1 MTWLRSSKRLRRLRS
16 ERKGEMPALSVVRQM
31 FEAGRRRRRDRK
43 CGMTWLRTCQCRKA
57 DGHASSMA
65 KCAGVLS
72 QAYSALLHAA
82 VKCGETD
89 LAVDVYGQM
98 KGEGMPRERAIH
110 VTMIEM
116 FVKLGRVSDALAAL
130 GELHAIGEP
139 PDTHLYN
146 LVLVAATK
154 LGQPRFALTVYHR
167 CRIPHTLA
175 QPSVLWFERFLIEC
189 GAILQHDS
197 SECAAELTACP
208 SMLRLNIGVQR

>member
-1 MTWLRSSKRLRRLRS
+1 MT
-16 ERKGEMPALSVVRQM
+16 V
-31 FEAGRRRRRDRK
+31 
-43 CGMTWLRTCQCRKA
+43 
-57 DGHASSMA
+57 
-65 KCAGVLS
+65 

-130 GELHAIGEP
+130 GELHAIGDP

-167 CRIPHTLA
+167 CRTPLMLA
-175 QPSVLWFERFLIEC
+175 QPSVLRFGERFLLEC
-189 GAILQHDS
+189 GA
-197 SECAAELTACP
+197 
-208 SMLRLNIGVQR
+208 

>member
-1 MTWLRSSKRLRRLRS
+1 
-16 ERKGEMPALSVVRQM
+16 MP
-31 FEAGRRRRRDRK
+31 RRRDLEHEKK
-43 CGMTWLRTCQCRKA
+43 CTEHARTGM
-57 DGHASSMA
+57 
-65 KCAGVLS
+65 

-98 KGEGMPRERAIH
+98 KGEGMPRDRSIH

-116 FVKLGRVSDALAAL
+116 VVKLGRVSDALAAL

-154 LGQPRFALTVYHR
+154 LGPPRFALTVYHR
-167 CRIPHTLA
+167 CRPCVPLRHHACLEKLLDEPHAVRWYILTLFTY
-175 QPSVLWFERFLIEC
+175 Q
-189 GAILQHDS
+189 G
-197 SECAAELTACP
+197 
-208 SMLRLNIGVQR
+208 MY